1 LEGGTVQLDT
11 TTSGGARA
19 VQDVRE
25 PIAPIGPVATRIR
38 DRALAQPDVPCL
50 RWDANGAQATLTFAE
65 TWAAVEQAAAHLRLR
80 GIGPLDKVAVLSP
93 NDARVVVATVGVLA
107 LGAAWLPVNSRESV
121 DTIATLLEQFGCD
134 LLVAHRDLAPVAHE
148 VAGRVPTLRGV
159 INLDDLASDVAE
171 PLPPRPGGHDEADR
185 ELAAI
190 FPTGGTTGRSKGV
203 AFTHERLT
211 AIVDSYAQVQAAPGD
226 VYLAAAPLTH
236 VGGRICLSVVAS
248 GGTVVVLPAFDES
261 AVLSAIDR
269 YRVTTLTVTPTML
282 YRLIDAPDRASYDT
296 SSLRALVYGGAP
308 TALSR
313 IREAIEVFGPV
324 LEGGYGQTEAP
335 MFITRFR
342 ADEHVVDGRPAPDAR
357 LRSVGRATAV
367 SEVRVIGADGDDL
380 PVGEAGRILVRGAF
394 TMAGYYHDAE
404 NTAARTEADGFRSTG
419 DIGFLDADGFLTL
432 VGRETDLIITG
443 GFNVYP
449 AEVENV
455 VAAQPGVRECAV
467 FGLPDDIWGEAVVAV
482 VSPEDGAELDPNAL
496 RHAVRPLL
504 GGVKTPKRIDVVAEL
519 PRNDN
524 GKILKRVLADE
535 RR

>member
-1 LEGGTVQLDT
+1 MELDT
-11 TTSGGARA
+11 TTSEGHLT
-19 VQDVRE
+19 VQEDPG
-25 PIAPIGPVATRIR
+25 PIWPVAERIR
-38 DRALAQPDVPCL
+38 TRAAAQPDAACL
-50 RWDANGAQATLTFAE
+50 RWDTSGGSTTVTYGE
-65 TWAAVEQAAAHLRLR
+65 MWASVERAAGHLRRR

-93 NDARVVVATVGVLA
+93 NDERVVVATVGVLA
-107 LGAAWLPVNSRESV
+107 IGAAWLPVNSRESV
-121 DTIATLLEQFGCD
+121 DTIATLLEKFGCD
-134 LLVAHRDLAPVAHE
+134 LLVAHRDLWPVARE
-148 VAGRVPTLRGV
+148 VASRVPTLRGV
-159 INLDDLASDVAE
+159 VDLDDLTSDEVD
-171 PLPPRPGGHDEADR
+171 PLPPRPGGHDESDR
-185 ELAAI
+185 DLAAI

-203 AFTHERLT
+203 AFTHERLA
-211 AIVDSYAQVQAAPGD
+211 AIVDAYAQVQAVTGD

-236 VGGRICLSVVAS
+236 VGGRICLSVIAS

-261 AVLSAIDR
+261 AVLRAIDR

-282 YRLIDAPDRASYDT
+282 YRMIDAPDRPSYDT

-308 TALSR
+308 TAVNR
-313 IREAIEVFGPV
+313 IKEAIAVFGPV

-342 ADEHVVDGRPAPDAR
+342 ADEHVVDGLPAPDER
-357 LRSVGRATAV
+357 LCTVGRPTAV
-367 SEVRVIGADGDDL
+367 SEVTVIDAEGREL
-380 PVGEAGRILVRGAF
+380 PPGEPGRILVRGAF
-394 TMAGYYHDAE
+394 TMAGYYHDPE

-419 DIGFLDADGFLTL
+419 DIGVLDAEGFLTL
-432 VGRETDLIITG
+432 VGRESDLIITG

-467 FGLPDDIWGEAVVAV
+467 FGLPDEVWGEAVVAV
-482 VSPEDGAELDPNAL
+482 VSAEHGAELDPDAL
-496 RHAVRPLL
+496 RHTVRLLL

>member
-1 LEGGTVQLDT
+1 VQLDT
-11 TTSGGARA
+11 TTTEGERTAPEG
-19 VQDVRE
+19 
-25 PIAPIGPVATRIR
+25 PGPIGPVAERV
-38 DRALAQPDVPCL
+38 RARAAVQPDVACL
-50 RWDANGAQATLTFAE
+50 RWDSSGVSTTLTYGQM
-65 TWAAVEQAAAHLRLR
+65 WASVEQAADHLRRR

-93 NDARVVVATVGVLA
+93 NDERVVVATVGVLA
-107 LGAAWLPVNSRESV
+107 IGAAWLPVNSRESV
-121 DTIATLLEQFGCD
+121 DTIASLLEQFGCD
-134 LLVAHRDLAPVAHE
+134 LLVAHRDLWSAARE
-148 VAGRVPTLRGV
+148 VASRVPTLRGV
-159 INLDDLASDVAE
+159 VDLEDLASDEAD
-171 PLPPRPGGHDEADR
+171 PLPPRPGGHDESDR

-203 AFTHERLT
+203 AFTHERLA
-211 AIVDSYAQVQAAPGD
+211 AIVDSYAHVQAAPGD

-236 VGGRICLSVVAS
+236 VGGRICLSVIAS

-261 AVLSAIDR
+261 AVLGAIDR

-282 YRLIDAPDRASYDT
+282 YRMIDAPDRPSYDT

-308 TALSR
+308 TAVSR
-313 IREAIEVFGPV
+313 IREAIGVFGPV

-342 ADEHVVDGRPAPDAR
+342 ADEHVVDGRPAPDGR
-357 LRSVGRATAV
+357 LRSVGRPTPV
-367 SEVRVIGADGDDL
+367 SEVRVIDAEGRVL
-380 PVGEAGRILVRGAF
+380 PPGEPGRILVRGAF
-394 TMAGYYHDAE
+394 TMAGYYHDPE
-404 NTAARTEADGFRSTG
+404 NTAVRTEADGFRSTG
-419 DIGFLDADGFLTL
+419 DIGVLDAEGFLTL
-432 VGRETDLIITG
+432 VGRESDLIITG

-467 FGLPDDIWGEAVVAV
+467 FGLPDEIWGEAVVAV
-482 VSPEDGAELDPNAL
+482 VSPEPGVALDPDAL
-496 RHAVRPLL
+496 RHTVRPLL
-504 GGVKTPKRIDVVAEL
+504 GGVKTPKHIDVVTEL